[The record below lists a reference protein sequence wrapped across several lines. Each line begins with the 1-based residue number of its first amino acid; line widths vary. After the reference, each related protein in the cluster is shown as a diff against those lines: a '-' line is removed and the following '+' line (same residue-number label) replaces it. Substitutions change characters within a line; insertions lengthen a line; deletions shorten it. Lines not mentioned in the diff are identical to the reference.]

1 MTTPAGPA
9 WQRWKQ
15 LHNEG
20 AHRFAEGDLAGA
32 ASLMHEAHALTLA
45 APGDP
50 EALARRAQ
58 TLINLA
64 SLTEGEP
71 ALELINTAIELT
83 HECEALAG
91 DEFGTES
98 LRATLFAVRAQ
109 TVVNTGDW
117 QSALPDLRRALDL
130 APEDELAQQVLG
142 HLLTWCHEYAHV
154 LRHHARSA
162 EARQL
167 LDAAIEA
174 STWFPLPQEGG
185 LAALH
190 TIRAS
195 VLAAAGE
202 FAEAA
207 TDAETAQTLAQTAA
221 PQLIPNIHLALAEI
235 ADGTG
240 DPQTAAEH
248 QHLARELF
256 AALGESDG
264 EAIALNSLG
273 RLAHLAGR
281 DEEALAHYTAAAGLG
296 TDPWHRIASAFGQA
310 AAQVTLGRPAEA
322 VRLLA
327 EVPTD
332 SPRVRIGVL
341 SVRGSAFE
349 AMAEFD
355 RADESF
361 AEARAACA
369 EHGLWHLA
377 LNLAWWHADALL
389 RRAKRDQVPHSTNPT
404 LAARALDLALPAALA
419 AEAARHR
426 FPAGPLRERW
436 ISTAAAPATRTAL
449 LAIGA
454 TRDLA
459 LAAAYLDHLA
469 ATVALPQ
476 PAAPATLPDL
486 LAFPAPDE
494 LALAAS
500 GPAEHSATP
509 ELPLPPRVRANL
521 AVPSPLEPWLELAWQ
536 RHGIQVRGPE
546 VVRSW

>member
-20 AHRFAEGDLAGA
+20 AHRFAEGDVAGA
-32 ASLMHEAHALTLA
+32 ARLMHEAHALTLA

-64 SLTEGEP
+64 SLTDGEP
-71 ALELINTAIELT
+71 ALELVNTAIELT
-83 HECEALAG
+83 HECEALVG

-117 QSALPDLRRALDL
+117 RSALPDLRRALDL

-154 LRHHARSA
+154 LRHHARFA

-207 TDAETAQTLAQTAA
+207 TDAATAQTLAETAA

-240 DPQTAAEH
+240 DPATAAEH

-281 DEEALAHYTAAAGLG
+281 DEEALSHYTAAAGLG

-341 SVRGSAFE
+341 SVRGSACE

-389 RRAKRDQVPHSTNPT
+389 RRAKHAQAPHPPNPAPPAAPAADPAPSASHADRT
-404 LAARALDLALPAALA
+404 AQPPPAAPLADRAPNPANHAARALDLALPAALA
-419 AEAARHR
+419 AE
-426 FPAGPLRERW
+426 
-436 ISTAAAPATRTAL
+436 
-449 LAIGA
+449 
-454 TRDLA
+454 
-459 LAAAYLDHLA
+459 
-469 ATVALPQ
+469 
-476 PAAPATLPDL
+476 
-486 LAFPAPDE
+486 
-494 LALAAS
+494 
-500 GPAEHSATP
+500 
-509 ELPLPPRVRANL
+509 
-521 AVPSPLEPWLELAWQ
+521 
-536 RHGIQVRGPE
+536 
-546 VVRSW
+546 